1 MFSKTTIQRIVERFD
16 RAAQLVLQRAGIKVS
31 MAENIELI
39 ITLDSIELSMP
50 DYYKYV
56 DSGRRAG
63 KMPPVSVLMDWV
75 KANISGKDLQ
85 SIAYAIAKS
94 IGENGIRPRPFIDKM
109 TDLLGEIIAE
119 EAANEAV
126 NIANEL

>member
-1 MFSKTTIQRIVERFD
+1 
-16 RAAQLVLQRAGIKVS
+16 

-94 IGENGIRPRPFIDKM
+94 IGENGIRARPFIDKM